1 MSVLVE
7 KVNDCKISFV
17 KICQLDAEDF
27 EYGRKMKSGGD
38 HPRGVR
44 PGVGG
49 LRRTAAAAFTPR
61 SKLTCIPHH

>member
-1 MSVLVE
+1 MLVE
-7 KVNDCKISFV
+7 KVNDCRISFV
-17 KICQLDAEDF
+17 KRCQLDAEDF

-49 LRRTAAAAFTPR
+49 LAEDGGSGLYSAQ
-61 SKLTCIPHH
+61 